1 MRMLPQ
7 PSDRDGPDAVPLA
20 AHPGDDPFGD
30 EVPPE
35 DWQLAWPDPDFD
47 RPAELAGLCLAEL
60 DELAD
65 DVPAEPAGGWP
76 VSSFSRDGVGRGAGF
91 AEGGVLDVLAPGVA
105 LAGFSDDAH
114 ASLSTLTDDELIGVL
129 RAWRRQTSWAQ
140 ARELAAAAELARRRP
155 ARRGPEPVSEFASD
169 EIAVALTLT
178 SVAAQHEVELAL
190 GLADRPAI
198 AAALES
204 GQLDLPRVKVILDG
218 LAGLTKEHAAAVEAA
233 VLPSAPAKTTGQL
246 RAAIARAVFAVDPE
260 AALRSRKTAQ
270 KSARVE
276 YWIDTAGTG
285 ALSGR
290 CLPPA
295 EVLAADQ
302 RLCHIAKHWK
312 RQGAIAGMDMLR
324 ARIYLALLL
333 GQDVTAPPSDLLPPA
348 FSDAEPLGDPGS
360 GENSRY
366 TAAEGGRAGSGPGR
380 GHDER
385 GPGAGRGRGSSGP
398 GAGPGPG
405 RGRASSGPGAG
416 RGRGSSGPGAGRAGS
431 APGAGGA
438 GPGTRPGSGRAAAD
452 SSVTP
457 GSGRSWTGSPG
468 VASDAEHEAG
478 ERQAP
483 AGMSPGATDG
493 ASRPGAPAGLP
504 PLAASVN
511 LTVPLATLLGWS
523 QSPGEAG
530 KYGPLDAVTARQ
542 LVQASAGQLATRWH
556 LTITD
561 THGRALAHGCAP
573 RRSPGPA
580 ERWTFVLS
588 TEPIARD
595 ECDHHNAEPGYRPSP
610 RLTHLV
616 RVRTGRCS
624 FPGCRRQAA
633 TCDED
638 HTIPHDQDGL
648 TCECNLSPLCRFHHR
663 LKQSQG
669 WTLKQLRPG
678 VMSWVTP
685 GERGY
690 TTLPTEHPT

>member
-1 MRMLPQ
+1 
-7 PSDRDGPDAVPLA
+7 
-20 AHPGDDPFGD
+20 
-30 EVPPE
+30 
-35 DWQLAWPDPDFD
+35 
-47 RPAELAGLCLAEL
+47 LAEL

-65 DVPAEPAGGWP
+65 DVPAAGPAGGWP
-76 VSSFSRDGVGRGAGF
+76 VSSFSRDGAGQGAGF
-91 AEGGVLDVLAPGVA
+91 AEGGALDVLAPGVV

-155 ARRGPEPVSEFASD
+155 ARRRPEPVSEFASD

-190 GLADRPAI
+190 GLVDRTAT

-218 LAGLTKEHAAAVEAA
+218 LVGLTEEHAAAVEAA

-333 GQDVTAPPSDLLPPA
+333 GHDVTAPPADLLPPA
-348 FSDAEPLGDPGS
+348 FGDPGPPGSSAAAGS
-360 GENSRY
+360 GRDHG
-366 TAAEGGRAGSGPGR
+366 AASVQRSGGGRAASAQRSGR
-380 GHDER
+380 G
-385 GPGAGRGRGSSGP
+385 PA
-398 GAGPGPG
+398 A
-405 RGRASSGPGAG
+405 
-416 RGRGSSGPGAGRAGS
+416 SGPGAGRAGS
-431 APGAGGA
+431 GPGAGGA
-438 GPGTRPGSGRAAAD
+438 GAGTGPGSGRAGSGPGRAAAD
-452 SSVTP
+452 SGLSPAP
-457 GSGRSWTGSPG
+457 GSGRADSGSGRITVDPGVSPG
-468 VASDAEHEAG
+468 PESSCPGSSGDAADREQGTG

-483 AGMSPGATDG
+483 ADWIPGVSDTARSG
-493 ASRPGAPAGLP
+493 AAVGLP
-504 PLAASVN
+504 PVPASVN
-511 LTVPLATLLGWS
+511 LTVPLTTLLGWS

-530 KYGPLDAVTARQ
+530 KYGPLDAVTARE
-542 LVQASAGQLATRWH
+542 LAQAAAGHPGTRWH

-561 THGRALAHGCAP
+561 ADGRALAHGCSR
-573 RRSPGPA
+573 RRSPGPG
-580 ERWTFVLS
+580 ERWMIVLA

-595 ECDHHNAEPGYRPSP
+595 ECDHRNAEPGYRPSP
-610 RLTHLV
+610 RLAHLI

-663 LKQSQG
+663 LKQSEG
-669 WTLKQLRPG
+669 WMLKQIRPG
-678 VMSWVTP
+678 VMSWITP
-685 GERGY
+685 GKRGY
-690 TTLPTEHPT
+690 TTLPTELPT